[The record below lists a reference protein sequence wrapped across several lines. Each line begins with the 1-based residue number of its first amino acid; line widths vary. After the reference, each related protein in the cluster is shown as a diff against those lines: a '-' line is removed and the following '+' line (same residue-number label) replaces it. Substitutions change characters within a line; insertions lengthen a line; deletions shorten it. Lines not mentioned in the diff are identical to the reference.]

1 MGLFSRRASAAGHA
15 TAGHMDTGPATP
27 APVNWA
33 DVENIRNE
41 WRTQLESADD
51 SMVAWRNG
59 MRMYDDGPV
68 PAQRLNTAEYMTRA
82 LGHQLFGRRL
92 LTETDAAETVR
103 RVLTMVELVP
113 SEPIWLLDFAPRLA
127 RLALAVARE
136 EGWQPRAADKVVFAV
151 HRSGVRRSRARSR
164 VLSYSAS
171 RMVAAMPS

>member
-1 MGLFSRRASAAGHA
+1 
-15 TAGHMDTGPATP
+15 MDTGPATP

-136 EGWQPRAADKVVFAV
+136 EGWQPVSLGGDGQVTDQILSADRRGIVWN
-151 HRSGVRRSRARSR
+151 SVRCPGIADQDVMSHFF
-164 VLSYSAS
+164 SA
-171 RMVAAMPS
+171 